1 MPASLATRRRVPVV
15 AVVFGFTV
23 GCHEEPP
30 SRGVDAT
37 SAPGPA
43 ATEASTTIVSATT
56 PERSDA
62 LAEKDAAD
70 TRSDCERIAAAVV
83 GALPEV
89 KRLVASANRA
99 ADASGG
105 HGRFGG
111 VGPIDD
117 DDGTFTVGIG
127 VHTDER
133 FEAQVWYSVDR
144 AGHLRVSALGTDL
157 KVPLDA
163 LRDVARACSR

>member
-1 MPASLATRRRVPVV
+1 M
-15 AVVFGFTV
+15 FGFMV

-37 SAPGPA
+37 SLLGPA
-43 ATEASTTIVSATT
+43 AAEASTTIVAATT
-56 PERSDA
+56 PERSDT
-62 LAEKDAAD
+62 LAGKDAAD
-70 TRSDCERIAAAVV
+70 ARSECERIAAAVV
-83 GALPEV
+83 GALPDV
-89 KRLVASANRA
+89 KRLVESANRA

-105 HGRFGG
+105 HGRVGG

-144 AGHLRVSALGTDL
+144 AGRLRVSALGADV
-157 KVPLDA
+157 KISLDA
-163 LRDVARACSR
+163 LGDVAKACSR